1 MKLEVIKTL
10 SGGLGVVLL
19 LSCSPKQKE
28 EVSDIIPVKTVEI
41 SSVYQADTR
50 TYVGTVEES
59 CGSLLSFATLG
70 TVAQVLVDEGQS
82 VHQGQVLA
90 VLDKA
95 TMMNAYQISKAT
107 LGQAQDAFRRMNAL
121 YKKGS
126 LPEIKFIEI
135 QTQLAQ
141 AQASE
146 RIARKNL
153 RDCVL
158 RAPFSGYISKKMVDP
173 GNNVAPGIGCFKLVK
188 IERVKVKVSIPEKEI
203 SSIHLG
209 QNITFKVDAL
219 NGRHFTGKVLEKG
232 VQANVFSH
240 TYDVKLQL
248 INNGHML
255 LPGMVCSVYIN
266 NQGNGSAVIIPQE
279 AIMIDGNNTFVWV
292 VKKGGA
298 TKRIVKTGGVSD
310 QGTVILDGLESGD
323 VVIVSGQNKVSEGSK
338 IKMV

>member
-1 MKLEVIKTL
+1 
-10 SGGLGVVLL
+10 
-19 LSCSPKQKE
+19 
-28 EVSDIIPVKTVEI
+28 
-41 SSVYQADTR
+41 
-50 TYVGTVEES
+50 
-59 CGSLLSFATLG
+59 
-70 TVAQVLVDEGQS
+70 
-82 VHQGQVLA
+82 
-90 VLDKA
+90 
-95 TMMNAYQISKAT
+95 
-107 LGQAQDAFRRMNAL
+107 
-121 YKKGS
+121 
-126 LPEIKFIEI
+126 
-135 QTQLAQ
+135 
-141 AQASE
+141 
-146 RIARKNL
+146 
-153 RDCVL
+153 
-158 RAPFSGYISKKMVDP
+158 
-173 GNNVAPGIGCFKLVK
+173 VK

-219 NGRHFTGKVLEKG
+219 NGRHFTGKVVEKG

-248 INNGHML
+248 VNSGHML

-266 NQGNGSAVIIPQE
+266 NQGKGSAVIIPQE

-323 VVIVSGQNKVSEGSK
+323 AVIVSGQNKVSEGSK